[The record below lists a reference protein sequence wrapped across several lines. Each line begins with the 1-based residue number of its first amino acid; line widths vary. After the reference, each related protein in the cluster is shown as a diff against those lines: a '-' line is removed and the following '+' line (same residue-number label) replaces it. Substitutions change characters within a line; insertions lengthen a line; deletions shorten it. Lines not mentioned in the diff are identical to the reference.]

1 MSEENDSS
9 RRPSVGVGKRYDSLV
24 EYPEPVAPAEPEKE
38 RLELTPDEDP
48 LGEKL
53 GRIPSNPGVYLLKD
67 RAGKVLYVGKAKSLR
82 PRVRSYFR
90 TSGEVEGDGRFQVR
104 FLMKRVRD
112 FETLVTSSEKE
123 ALILE
128 NNLIKQYKPRYN
140 IRLKDDKSYLSIKV
154 TTQHAWP
161 RIFTTR
167 KIVKDGSRYFGPF
180 SSAVAARETL
190 DIVEKHFLL
199 RNCTEHN
206 FKNRSRPCL
215 QYQIKRCLAP
225 CVLPVSQSDYR
236 ERVRQAILFIEGK
249 QDELLAELQQ
259 KMAEKSDA
267 LEFEAAAKIRDQIQA
282 VEKTLEKQ
290 RMVSHWGS
298 DQDVFG
304 LYREGGFI
312 EVQVLFVRQGK
323 LTASQSYSL
332 EDLEFPDEEVMA
344 ALLTQFYQGHRF
356 IPDEILLPV
365 ELDDREL
372 REDYLRENK
381 GKRVSILSPQRGAK
395 SELVE
400 MARENARQSFSERHD
415 QAKAREKMLQE
426 LQSKLRLR
434 NYPQRIE
441 CFDISMLHG
450 AQAVGSMVTFVNG
463 EPDKSR
469 YRHYRIR
476 SIDASSGGDDFGMM
490 LEVLKR
496 RFTRG
501 NQEED
506 LPDLVVVD
514 GGKGQLA
521 MALAAMAEV
530 GVKGVE
536 AVGLAKMRV
545 QSAPRSAEI
554 ERSEERVFLP
564 GQSNPVILK
573 RNSNALFLL
582 QRVRDEAHRFAITH
596 HKKLRARQT
605 LFSALD
611 RIPGVGGARKRALL
625 RAFGSI
631 KRIEKATL
639 DELLKVPSMNEKTA
653 QEILQ
658 SLRSDLE

>member
-1 MSEENDSS
+1 MTIDS
-9 RRPSVGVGKRYDSLV
+9 
-24 EYPEPVAPAEPEKE
+24 
-38 RLELTPDEDP
+38 
-48 LGEKL
+48 EKL
-53 GRIPSNPGVYLLKD
+53 TNLPSRPGVYLMRDEK
-67 RAGKVLYVGKAKSLR
+67 GKVIYVGKAKDLR
-82 PRVRSYFR
+82 GRVRAYFH
-90 TSGEVEGDGRFQVR
+90 SPDGRCQVE
-104 FLMKRVRD
+104 FLIRRVTD
-112 FETLVTSSEKE
+112 IETLVTSSDKE

-154 TTQHAWP
+154 TTQHVWP

-167 KIVKDGSRYFGPF
+167 KIVKDGNRYFGPF

-190 DIVEKHFLL
+190 DIIEKHFLL

-225 CVLPVSQSDYR
+225 CVLPVSQEEYR
-236 ERVRQAILFIEGK
+236 ERVRQAMLFIEGK
-249 QDELLAELQQ
+249 QNELVAELKQR
-259 KMAEKSDA
+259 MAAKSAA

-290 RMVSHWGS
+290 RMVAHWGS

-312 EVQVLFVRQGK
+312 EVQVLLVRQGK
-323 LTASQSYSL
+323 LTGSQSYSL
-332 EDLEFPDEEVMA
+332 EDLEFPDEEVMG

-356 IPDEILLPV
+356 IPDEVLLPV
-365 ELDDREL
+365 DLEDSEVRE
-372 REDYLRENK
+372 EYLRESK
-381 GKRVSILSPQRGAK
+381 GKRVSIFCPHRGDK
-395 SELVE
+395 KELVE
-400 MARENARQSFSERHD
+400 MARDNARQSFSERHD
-415 QAKAREKMLQE
+415 QEKAREKMLQE
-426 LQSKLRLR
+426 LQLKLRLR
-434 NYPQRIE
+434 TYPQRIE

-450 AQAVGSMVTFVNG
+450 AHAVGSMVTFVNG

-501 NQEED
+501 KSEED

-545 QSAPRSAEI
+545 QSAPRSAAI

-596 HKKLRARQT
+596 HKKLRTRQT
-605 LFSALD
+605 FFSALD
-611 RIPGVGGARKRALL
+611 AVPGVGGARKRALL

-631 KRIEKATL
+631 KRIEEATL
-639 DELLKVPSMNEKTA
+639 EDLLKIPSMNEKTA
-653 QEILQ
+653 REILQ
-658 SLRSDLE
+658 SLHASSP

>member
-1 MSEENDSS
+1 MAIDSEKLANLSS
-9 RRPSVGVGKRYDSLV
+9 R
-24 EYPEPVAPAEPEKE
+24 
-38 RLELTPDEDP
+38 
-48 LGEKL
+48 
-53 GRIPSNPGVYLLKD
+53 PGVYLMRD
-67 RAGKVLYVGKAKSLR
+67 ERRKVIYVGKAKDLR
-82 PRVRSYFR
+82 ARVRAYFH
-90 TSGEVEGDGRFQVR
+90 SPDGRCQVE
-104 FLMKRVRD
+104 FLVRRVAD
-112 FETLVTSSEKE
+112 IETLVTSSDKE

-154 TTQHAWP
+154 TTQHPWP

-167 KIVKDGSRYFGPF
+167 KIVKDGNRYFGPF

-190 DIVEKHFLL
+190 DIIEKHFLL

-225 CVLPVSQSDYR
+225 CVLPVSQEEYR

-249 QDELLAELQQ
+249 QNELLPELKQR
-259 KMAEKSDA
+259 MAAKSEA

-290 RMVSHWGS
+290 RMVAHWGS

-323 LTASQSYSL
+323 LTGSQSYSL
-332 EDLEFPDEEVMA
+332 EDLEFPDEEVMG

-365 ELDDREL
+365 ELEDSGVRE
-372 REDYLRENK
+372 EYLRENK
-381 GKRVSILSPQRGAK
+381 GKRVSIFSPQRGDK
-395 SELVE
+395 KELVE
-400 MARENARQSFSERHD
+400 MARQNARQSFSERHD
-415 QAKAREKMLQE
+415 QEKARETMLQE
-426 LQSKLRLR
+426 LQLKLRLR

-450 AQAVGSMVTFVNG
+450 AHAVGSMVTFVNG

-490 LEVLKR
+490 LEVLRR

-501 NQEED
+501 KSEDD

-564 GQSNPVILK
+564 RQSNPVTLK

-596 HKKLRARQT
+596 HKKLRNRQT

-611 RIPGVGGARKRALL
+611 GIPGVGGARKRALL

-631 KRIEKATL
+631 KRIEEATL
-639 DELLKVPSMNEKTA
+639 EELLKVPSMNEKTA
-653 QEILQ
+653 REILQ
-658 SLRSDLE
+658 SLRASSP

>member
-1 MSEENDSS
+1 M
-9 RRPSVGVGKRYDSLV
+9 
-24 EYPEPVAPAEPEKE
+24 AI
-38 RLELTPDEDP
+38 TP
-48 LGEKL
+48 EKL
-53 GRIPSNPGVYLLKD
+53 GNLPSRPGVYLMRDD
-67 RAGKVLYVGKAKSLR
+67 RGKVIYVGKAKDLR
-82 PRVRSYFR
+82 ARVRAYFNNPDER
-90 TSGEVEGDGRFQVR
+90 SQIQFLVR
-104 FLMKRVRD
+104 RVANV
-112 FETLVTSSEKE
+112 ETLVTSSDKE

-167 KIVKDGSRYFGPF
+167 KIVKDGNRYFGPF

-225 CVLPVSQSDYR
+225 CVLPVSQPDYR

-249 QDELLAELQQ
+249 QNELLSELRQR
-259 KMAEKSDA
+259 MAEKSEA
-267 LEFEAAAKIRDQIQA
+267 LEFEAAAKVRDQIQA

-290 RMVSHWGS
+290 RMVAHWGN

-323 LTASQSYSL
+323 LTGSQSYSL
-332 EDLEFPDEEVMA
+332 EDLEFPDEDVMG

-365 ELDDREL
+365 ELEDGEVRE
-372 REDYLRENK
+372 EYLRESK
-381 GKRVSILSPQRGAK
+381 GKRVSIFSPQRGDK
-395 SELVE
+395 RELVE

-415 QAKAREKMLQE
+415 QEKAREKMLQE
-426 LQSKLRLR
+426 LQSKLRLK

-450 AQAVGSMVTFVNG
+450 AHAVGSMVTFVNG
-463 EPDKSR
+463 ESDKSR

-501 NQEED
+501 QAEGD

-514 GGKGQLA
+514 GGRGQLA

-530 GVKGVE
+530 GVKGLE

-554 ERSEERVFLP
+554 QRSEERVFLP

-631 KRIEKATL
+631 KRIEEATL
-639 DELLKVPSMNEKTA
+639 EELLKVPSMNEKTA
-653 QEILQ
+653 LEILQ
-658 SLRSDLE
+658 SLRPASE